1 MRNIFEKI
9 QKNSNDDS
17 DYEDIDSEDE
27 TTKEEEVIEIDKYTE
42 KKEETKIYNFFEMI
56 KKRIT
61 NNNNDSDIQP
71 PLSDSENE
79 GDYSF
84 IIKDL
89 KSNKNQSINHIQQ
102 KQKKQ
107 YDSDTDEICDTLSE
121 EETNNRYIENINKL
135 KKNSKQI
142 SFFPSS
148 KNSIQTTI

>member
-1 MRNIFEKI
+1 
-9 QKNSNDDS
+9 
-17 DYEDIDSEDE
+17 
-27 TTKEEEVIEIDKYTE
+27 
-42 KKEETKIYNFFEMI
+42 MI

-89 KSNKNQSINHIQQ
+89 KSNKNQSNNHIQQ

-121 EETNNRYIENINKL
+121 EETNDRYIENINKL
-135 KKNSKQI
+135 KKAALFHQKLSWKIIKSGNKIMLVGQL
-142 SFFPSS
+142 
-148 KNSIQTTI
+148 N